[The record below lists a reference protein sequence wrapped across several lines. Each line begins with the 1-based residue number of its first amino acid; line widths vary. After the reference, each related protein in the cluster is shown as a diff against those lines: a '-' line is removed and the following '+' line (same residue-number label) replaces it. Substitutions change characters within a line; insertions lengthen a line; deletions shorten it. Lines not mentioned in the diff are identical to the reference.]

1 MDARLLLTSLGL
13 SETQGQTLIADSAA
27 RRVHPGFVALEYPL
41 SSDMNVLR
49 PSLLPGLLDVL
60 QHNVSHRNTDV
71 AVFEIGRVF
80 LPGEST
86 VTESRKLAIAWIG
99 NRQLGFW
106 KGGAKAEKVDIFDLK
121 GLLDG
126 FLDGFGI
133 RGFSW
138 RTESCEQGQFFIE
151 KASLCLGRN
160 TLGEM
165 GQLMPLVAR
174 EFDIKDSVFMAELD
188 LDRLVAMRVHSRS
201 FKPIPAYPSVRRDIA
216 MLVAES
222 TTHMEVQRAVKK
234 AKVQQLDSV
243 EVFDVFR
250 GKHVPEGKKSVAY
263 SFVYRDASKTLTD
276 SEVNKAHDKLIAHLQ
291 TSLSAE
297 IR

>member
-1 MDARLLLTSLGL
+1 
-13 SETQGQTLIADSAA
+13 
-27 RRVHPGFVALEYPL
+27 
-41 SSDMNVLR
+41 MNVLR

-60 QHNVSHRNTDV
+60 KHNVSHRNTDV

-80 LPGEST
+80 LPGESA

-106 KGGAKAEKVDIFDLK
+106 KGGAKAEKADIFDLK

-126 FLDGFGI
+126 FLDEFGI

-138 RTESCEQGQFFIE
+138 RTESCEQGEFFIE
-151 KASLCLGRN
+151 KASLCLGKN

-201 FKPIPAYPSVRRDIA
+201 FKSIPAYPSVRRDIA